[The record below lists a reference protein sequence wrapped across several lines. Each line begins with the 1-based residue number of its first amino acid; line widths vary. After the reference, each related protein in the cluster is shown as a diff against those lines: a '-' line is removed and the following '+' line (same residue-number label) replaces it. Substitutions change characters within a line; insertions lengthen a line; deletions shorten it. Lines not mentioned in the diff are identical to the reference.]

1 MGKKKYVFFFLTV
14 LILLF
19 FLFEILSN
27 ESMDKKDGYLI
38 KGEKYSV
45 EIIKNKSSQ
54 YANKIYINSIGKK
67 KSTFTKDI
75 SDLNVWKLEV
85 GDIDG
90 DGIDEVGLG
99 VYTQSPLHPIDA
111 KRPYIY
117 TFNGEK
123 LIAKWRGSRLSRP
136 FVDFIFYDI
145 DKDTSDEILSIEV
158 LKDGKYIINSY
169 KWKGFG
175 FEGYLESET
184 LDNKPKFIIEDSN
197 LYIEKSDLEF
207 YKLEVNK
214 EVEKL
219 EWRLRWNLKKYV

>member
-14 LILLF
+14 FILLF

-117 TFNGEK
+117 TFNGED
-123 LIAKWRGSRLSRP
+123 LIPKWRGSRLSRP
-136 FVDFIFYDI
+136 FIDFIFYDI
-145 DKDTSDEILSIEV
+145 DKDKTDEIVSIEI
-158 LKDGKYIINSY
+158 LREEKYIINSY

-175 FEGYLESET
+175 FEGYLESKEVP
-184 LDNKPKFIIEDSN
+184 NMPKFHIEDN
-197 LYIEKSDLEF
+197 YLYIETRGVEGYS
-207 YKLEVNK
+207 KLEINR
-214 EVEKL
+214 ESSKL
-219 EWRLRWNLKKYV
+219 EWRKEDEN